1 MSIRTVEQIIQGY
14 ATSDGAGVKLTR
26 VLDPRMAAAIDP
38 FLLFDEFG
46 SAEASDYV
54 AGFPP
59 HPHRG
64 FETVTYMLVGR
75 MRHKDNQGN
84 QGDLGPGGV
93 QWMSA
98 ARGIVHE
105 EMPQQASGL
114 MRGFQLWVNLPGAMK
129 MAEPWY
135 DDIQAERIPTVAL
148 AGGGTVK
155 VLSGEVAD
163 GKGGIAKG
171 PVRNRPSEPIY
182 LDVELPPQASFE
194 HAVPAGHTTLV
205 HCVDGQ
211 VLVGAATDHATE
223 PLDAKQLALLSREGK
238 VVIATGDAPGRAL
251 LIAGKPFKEPIAHY
265 GPFVMNTQQE
275 LHEAVDDFRNGRF

>member
-1 MSIRTVEQIIQGY
+1 MTTRTVDHVIQGY

-75 MRHKDNQGN
+75 MRHKDNKGN

-105 EMPQQASGL
+105 EMPQQSSGL
-114 MRGFQLWVNLPGAMK
+114 MRGYQLWVNLPGAMK

-155 VLSGEVAD
+155 VISGEF
-163 GKGGIAKG
+163 GGSKG

-182 LDVELPPQASFE
+182 LDVDLPPHASFE
-194 HAVPAGHTTLV
+194 CAVPAGHTALV

-211 VLVGAATDHATE
+211 VLVGAAADGGRK
-223 PLDAKQLALLSREGK
+223 PLDAKQLAVLSREGS
-238 VVIATGDAPGRAL
+238 VAIATGAAAGRAL

-275 LHEAVDDFRNGRF
+275 LHQAVDDFRNGRF

>member
-1 MSIRTVEQIIQGY
+1 MTSRTVVQVIQGY

-26 VLDPRMAAAIDP
+26 VLDPRMATALDP

-129 MAEPWY
+129 MADPWY
-135 DDIQAERIPTVAL
+135 DDIQSDRIPVVAL
-148 AGGGTVK
+148 PGGGTVK
-155 VLSGEVAD
+155 VISGEW
-163 GKGGIAKG
+163 GGAKG

-182 LDVELPPQASFE
+182 LDVELPPGASFE
-194 HAVPAGHTTLV
+194 CAVPDGHTAMV
-205 HCVDGQ
+205 HAVDGQ
-211 VLVGAATDHATE
+211 VLVGPPSGGE
-223 PLDAKQLALLSREGK
+223 RQPLDAQQLALLSREGA
-238 VVIATGDAPGRAL
+238 VEIATGAVPGRAL
-251 LIAGKPFKEPIAHY
+251 VIAGKPFREPIVHY
-265 GPFVMNTQQE
+265 GPFVMNSEREIRQA
-275 LHEAVDDFRNGRF
+275 LDDFRSGRF

>member
-1 MSIRTVEQIIQGY
+1 MTTRTVDHVIQGY

-75 MRHKDNQGN
+75 MRHKDNKGN

-105 EMPQQASGL
+105 EMPQQSSGL
-114 MRGFQLWVNLPGAMK
+114 MRGYQLWVNLPGAMK

-155 VLSGEVAD
+155 VISGEHA
-163 GKGGIAKG
+163 GQHG
-171 PVRNRPSEPIY
+171 PVRARPSQPIY
-182 LDVELPPQASFE
+182 LDVDLPPHASFE
-194 HAVPAGHTTLV
+194 CAVPTGHTALV

-211 VLVGAATDHATE
+211 VLVGAAADGGRK
-223 PLDAKQLALLSREGK
+223 PLDAKQLAVLSREGS
-238 VVIATGDAPGRAL
+238 VAIATGAAAGRAL

-275 LHEAVDDFRNGRF
+275 LHQAVDDFRNGRF

>member
-1 MSIRTVEQIIQGY
+1 MSARSVERIIQGY

-75 MRHKDNQGN
+75 MRHKDNKGN

-105 EMPQQASGL
+105 EMPQQSAGL
-114 MRGFQLWVNLPGAMK
+114 MRGYQLWVNLPGAMK
-129 MAEPWY
+129 MADPWY
-135 DDIQAERIPTVAL
+135 DDIDTSRIPTVAL
-148 AGGGTVK
+148 PGGGTVR
-155 VLSGEVAD
+155 VISGAVD
-163 GKGGIAKG
+163 VGGAVTKG
-171 PVRNRPSEPIY
+171 PVRNRPSEPVY
-182 LDVELPPQASFE
+182 LDVDLPPNASFE
-194 HAVPAGHTTLV
+194 QPVAAGHTTLV
-205 HCVDGQ
+205 HAVDGT
-211 VLVGAATDHATE
+211 VLVGE
-223 PLDAKQLALLSREGK
+223 ERKPIEAKQLALMTREGM
-238 VVIATGDAPGRAL
+238 VHIATGDLPGRAL
-251 LIAGKPFKEPIAHY
+251 LIAGKPFKEPIAH
-265 GPFVMNTQQE
+265 
-275 LHEAVDDFRNGRF
+275 